1 LIKHHKEYL
10 KKHGGVRLN
19 STTLHS
25 VALEGHTEIV
35 ELLIAKGADVNA
47 KDGTGRSPLDSAD
60 DSVAEILR
68 KNGAR

>member
-1 LIKHHKEYL
+1 MDAWIFKWEVGI
-10 KKHGGVRLN
+10 GGTPLAR
-19 STTLHS
+19 
-25 VALEGHTEIV
+25 AAYEGHVELV

-47 KDGTGRSPLDSAD
+47 KDVSGRSPLDSAD